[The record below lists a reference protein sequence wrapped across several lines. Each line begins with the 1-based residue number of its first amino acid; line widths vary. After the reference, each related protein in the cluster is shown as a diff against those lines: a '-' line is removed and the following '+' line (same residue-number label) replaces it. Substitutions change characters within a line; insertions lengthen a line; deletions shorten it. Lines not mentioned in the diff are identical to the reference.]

1 MEPAASSTYR
11 SIASSSSGD
20 LEGSA
25 AQDDL
30 EQQQPTASETV
41 TASEMRKK
49 RLLFARPSSMSYAY
63 DPPASSS
70 SPIAQVRRR
79 LSNEDVTKDAVVVT
93 PPPLHGILKRGRYSY
108 STPSSSS
115 NHPRRNKRAHKA
127 FSAMFL
133 IGTVAFIIGSVA
145 NVLNGGQL
153 LLPTLLMTADSRRL
167 KSSREA
173 NKAAHDAFMTMLRA
187 ETAGLPEEER
197 QRVSVLISLE
207 HKHHAPPHMCVT
219 SLPSKSFE
227 SNPHLI
233 SYYDL
238 SPNFSRCSL

>member
-1 MEPAASSTYR
+1 MEPVAPAYR
-11 SIASSSSGD
+11 SMVLSSSSGD
-20 LEGSA
+20 PEGFSTA
-25 AQDDL
+25 EDDL
-30 EQQQPTASETV
+30 EQQQQQRHGNKTA

-49 RLLFARPSSMSYAY
+49 RLLFARPSSMSYVY

-79 LSNEDVTKDAVVVT
+79 LSNEDITKDTVDAVVT
-93 PPPLHGILKRGRYSY
+93 PPLHGILKQGRYTTS

-115 NHPRRNKRAHKA
+115 NHPRRNNRAHKA

-133 IGTVAFIIGSVA
+133 IGTFAFIIGSVA

-167 KSSREA
+167 KSSRER

-197 QRVSVLISLE
+197 LRVSN
-207 HKHHAPPHMCVT
+207 T
-219 SLPSKSFE
+219 TYE
-227 SNPHLI
+227 S
-233 SYYDL
+233 
-238 SPNFSRCSL
+238 RA

>member
-1 MEPAASSTYR
+1 MEPVASAYQSMV
-11 SIASSSSGD
+11 SSSSGD
-20 LEGSA
+20 PEGFSTA
-25 AQDDL
+25 EDDL
-30 EQQQPTASETV
+30 EQQQQCHANKTA

-79 LSNEDVTKDAVVVT
+79 LSNEDITKDTVDVVVT
-93 PPPLHGILKRGRYSY
+93 PPPLHGILKRGRYTTSL
-108 STPSSSS
+108 TPSSSS
-115 NHPRRNKRAHKA
+115 SYPRRNRAHHKA

-197 QRVSVLISLE
+197 QRVSTLLY
-207 HKHHAPPHMCVT
+207 
-219 SLPSKSFE
+219 E
-227 SNPHLI
+227 SRGESIMFP
-233 SYYDL
+233 
-238 SPNFSRCSL
+238 

>member
-1 MEPAASSTYR
+1 MEPIASVYR
-11 SIASSSSGD
+11 SMASSSSGD
-20 LEGSA
+20 PEGFSA

-30 EQQQPTASETV
+30 EQQQQRHANKTA

-49 RLLFARPSSMSYAY
+49 RLSFARPSTTMSYAY

-70 SPIAQVRRR
+70 SPITQVRRR
-79 LSNEDVTKDAVVVT
+79 LSNEDVTKDAVDAVVT
-93 PPPLHGILKRGRYSY
+93 PPPPHGILKQGRYTTS
-108 STPSSSS
+108 STPSSS
-115 NHPRRNKRAHKA
+115 NHPRRNNRAHKA

-197 QRVSVLISLE
+197 QRVSVLLYYESRSIASCFRHTYNNMLHLFLLQSL
-207 HKHHAPPHMCVT
+207 
-219 SLPSKSFE
+219 FE
-227 SNPHLI
+227 
-233 SYYDL
+233 Y
-238 SPNFSRCSL
+238 